1 MTVLREENGCFWG
14 RAVVPEALGGPGT
27 GPGTGTRGQA
37 KMSEQGLTPALPRGR
52 GDDPGSRRARRRR
65 ASQHPP
71 PHHARGARNGDAAG
85 AAPESHTGPRRR
97 RERGRRTPR
106 STLRLPPAPAAS
118 PGRRPSPRPAVC
130 PRPQE
135 RAAQARCEQAS
146 ASSPCSR
153 ARLRFS
159 TDPLAGGGRVLP
171 PGCLRPLPCPAP
183 PVPRTHLSAA
193 PWPWPCL
200 PELAHLRNQRPAQP
214 SLEAR
219 PSCATVS
226 ACGRSRCPGQGRP
239 CRRPAE
245 QRGPRVPPPRLHA
258 ALTGVQGA
266 GKHPAWQPDADGGRC
281 HRYR

>member
-37 KMSEQGLTPALPRGR
+37 KMSEQGVTPALPRGR

-65 ASQHPP
+65 ASQRPP
-71 PHHARGARNGDAAG
+71 PHRARGARNGDAAG

-135 RAAQARCEQAS
+135 RAAASGLRPRRLAPEPSS
-146 ASSPCSR
+146 ASPPTLLLVEGGTFRRDVCAPSP
-153 ARLRFS
+153 APPRL
-159 TDPLAGGGRVLP
+159 
-171 PGCLRPLPCPAP
+171 CPAP
-183 PVPRTHLSAA
+183 TSRRRRGPGPACPSSPTPVTSGP
-193 PWPWPCL
+193 
-200 PELAHLRNQRPAQP
+200 P
-214 SLEAR
+214 SLR
-219 PSCATVS
+219 WK
-226 ACGRSRCPGQGRP
+226 
-239 CRRPAE
+239 
-245 QRGPRVPPPRLHA
+245 RVPPAP
-258 ALTGVQGA
+258 
-266 GKHPAWQPDADGGRC
+266 P
-281 HRYR
+281 